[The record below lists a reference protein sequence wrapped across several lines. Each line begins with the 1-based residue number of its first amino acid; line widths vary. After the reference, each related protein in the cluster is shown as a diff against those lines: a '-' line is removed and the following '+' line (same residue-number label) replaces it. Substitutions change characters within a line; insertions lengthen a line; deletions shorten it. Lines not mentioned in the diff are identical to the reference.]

1 MHIKIEAYNCK
12 SCNTVFM
19 AYAKGVECPKC
30 NRPEESNGES
40 FDFVGITV
48 GCMAYHKKLYK
59 QFTPYG
65 WYEGSYSESLQY
77 VVFRAFDYAKKYPKL
92 GWNNFIDQKMLDG
105 EGNEF
110 TSKKHITELFTAIE
124 KELNLTPKERKLKEE
139 ENIKKF
145 DTDMVKFRSKEIED
159 NKWLNRIKKFL
170 KLWKK

>member
-30 NRPEESNGES
+30 NSPEELNGES
-40 FDFVGITV
+40 YDFVRITV
-48 GCMAYHKKLYK
+48 GCMFFHKNKYK

-65 WYEGSYSESLQY
+65 WYEGSYSESLQW
-77 VVFRAFDYAKKYPKL
+77 VVFRAFDYAKKNPNL
-92 GWNNFIDQKMLDG
+92 GWNNFIDQKMIDG

-110 TSKKHITELFTAIE
+110 INKKYFTVLFTAIE
-124 KELNLTPKERKLKEE
+124 KELSLKLKERKSREVE
-139 ENIKKF
+139 ENNVMIEKNVDNSILSKIKLLVF
-145 DTDMVKFRSKEIED
+145 
-159 NKWLNRIKKFL
+159 